1 MLIETRK
8 WMIVDKNGNIAIQN
22 QYPRMSLINVK
33 IIGNFIELTA
43 PDMDMVRFPVETPNK
58 YIVYCK

>member
-1 MLIETRK
+1 
-8 WMIVDKNGNIAIQN
+8 MIVDKNGNIAIQN

-33 IIGNFIELTA
+33 IFGNFIELTA